1 MSKLTCNVFLDT
13 CVYDRCNFDLSCRDF
28 LRLTSLVA
36 EGYVHVFLTTVTKRE
51 IEAHIDKRAREAS
64 TALKTFADKARLISP
79 LSGPFEAIPVATD
92 EGLKKAFQ
100 QSFREFC
107 KKLNIE
113 VIAVPN
119 MSLEGVL
126 DDYFEQRPPF
136 SEKKKS
142 EFPDAFAAAALE
154 AWCKKK
160 SEKILVISGDGD
172 WPIICEGS
180 DVLTYCRFQLT
191 TFAS

>member
-1 MSKLTCNVFLDT
+1 
-13 CVYDRCNFDLSCRDF
+13 
-28 LRLTSLVA
+28 
-36 EGYVHVFLTTVTKRE
+36 
-51 IEAHIDKRAREAS
+51 
-64 TALKTFADKARLISP
+64 
-79 LSGPFEAIPVATD
+79 
-92 EGLKKAFQ
+92 
-100 QSFREFC
+100 
-107 KKLNIE
+107 

-191 TFAS
+191 TFASQPLDIGRFPRSCKGPVGIGHLQGHVSGFRPGEVPP